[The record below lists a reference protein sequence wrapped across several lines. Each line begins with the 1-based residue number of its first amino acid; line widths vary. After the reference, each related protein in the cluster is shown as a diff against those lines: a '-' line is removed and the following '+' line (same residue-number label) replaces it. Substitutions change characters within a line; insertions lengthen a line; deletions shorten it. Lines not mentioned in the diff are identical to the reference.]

1 MSLKVFFIYLFVC
14 VCVSFFFF
22 FSFSFFFCFVFKLWQ
37 PFCSADQNHFINF
50 GKRAQE
56 EHCYEIILKST
67 GHGDVV

>member
-14 VCVSFFFF
+14 VCVSFF
-22 FSFSFFFCFVFKLWQ
+22 SFSFFCFVFKLWQ
-37 PFCSADQNHFINF
+37 PFCSADQNHFINI